1 MSAHFISG
9 GFLAAGMLLASLQLT
24 ARTSKLTLVMMAM
37 ALLSFGLL
45 PLALGIGN
53 SVRLPHPIAI
63 AIIGNVLVVAPVIFH
78 MPRGGRATA

>member
-1 MSAHFISG
+1 MPAHFISG
-9 GFLAAGMLLASLQLT
+9 RFLAAGMLLASLQLT
-24 ARTSKLTLVMMAM
+24 ARTSKLTLLMMAM

-45 PLALGIGN
+45 ALLGVGN

-63 AIIGNVLVVAPVIFH
+63 AIIGNVVVITPVIFH

>member
-1 MSAHFISG
+1 MPAHFISG
-9 GFLAAGMLLASLQLT
+9 RFLAAGMLLASLQLT

-45 PLALGIGN
+45 PLLGVGN

-63 AIIGNVLVVAPVIFH
+63 AIIGNVVVITSVIFH
-78 MPRGGRATA
+78 MPRGGRASA